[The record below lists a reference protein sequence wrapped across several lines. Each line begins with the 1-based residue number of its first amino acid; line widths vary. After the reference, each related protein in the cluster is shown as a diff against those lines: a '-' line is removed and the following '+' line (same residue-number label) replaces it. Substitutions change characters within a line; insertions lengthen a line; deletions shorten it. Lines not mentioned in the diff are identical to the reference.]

1 MELDRTN
8 GEKGLGDGGP
18 ILLNGVSYARGIGT
32 HAYSEVT
39 YSVLSQYS
47 EFLSDVS
54 VDDDTG
60 GGGSI
65 VFQVYADG
73 AKLSPL
79 TLA

>member
-1 MELDRTN
+1 M
-8 GEKGLGDGGP
+8 
-18 ILLNGVSYARGIGT
+18 SYARGLGT

-39 YSVLSQYS
+39 YNLLSQYS
-47 EFLSDVS
+47 EFLSDVG

-60 GGGSI
+60 DGGSI

-79 TLA
+79 TLAQRKKDCGRSLRADG